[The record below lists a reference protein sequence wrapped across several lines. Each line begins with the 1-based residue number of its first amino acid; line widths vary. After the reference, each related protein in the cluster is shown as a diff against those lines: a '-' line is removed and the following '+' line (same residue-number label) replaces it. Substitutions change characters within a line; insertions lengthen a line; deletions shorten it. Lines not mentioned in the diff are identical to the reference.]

1 MRIKGGETVA
11 YETKVILI
19 LIAQQIAQAKS
30 LEEAYAAIQMAA
42 NAEGLQL
49 PPMDEMLK
57 QLKGEK

>member
-1 MRIKGGETVA
+1 MA

-19 LIAQQIAQAKS
+19 LLAQQIAQAKS

-49 PPMDEMLK
+49 PPMDEMLR
-57 QLKGEK
+57 QLRGEK

>member
-11 YETKVILI
+11 YETKVI

-42 NAEGLQL
+42 SAEGLQL